1 MLGPLRGYAAGQ
13 GPHRA
18 LKARTNCP
26 VCSRDKVGGKKFH
39 GRMIAQNSKVYTLLW
54 TALFRYRPWLCACR
68 RAGALPVGR
77 LPVAAA
83 RLGLDVVHRAG
94 PDDPQIR
101 IKDRRKN
108 PRGIGVAEITPV
120 VMRFLFERV
129 RRDL

>member
-54 TALFRYRPWLCACR
+54 TALFQYRPWLCVCR
-68 RAGALPVGR
+68 RADALPGGSYL
-77 LPVAAA
+77 LPPPDSALMSSTEPVLMTRKSASKTAVKI
-83 RLGLDVVHRAG
+83 REVLGS
-94 PDDPQIR
+94 
-101 IKDRRKN
+101 
-108 PRGIGVAEITPV
+108 PRY
-120 VMRFLFERV
+120 RQS
-129 RRDL
+129 